1 MAANENKS
9 PDFYAVL
16 GLTKDC
22 SDLQLKSAYKKLAL
36 RWHPDR
42 CAAPGNS
49 KYVEEAKKKFQSIQE
64 AYSVLS
70 DKNKRLMYD
79 FGVYDSNDDDDN
91 GMGDFLNEMAAM
103 MSQNKSNGNVVES
116 FEELKTLFEDMF
128 QDDLASISSS
138 SQGGDTAS
146 CSSSLFDAYGKSPS
160 LPSKRNF
167 ELNSM
172 NSEVENPSN
181 FEAHFQGFSFG
192 VEHVGNHRE
201 GGRAPGEYQS
211 RRSGRKQRVSSS
223 RDVSTGNNAGIS
235 A

>member
-70 DKNKRLMYD
+70 DKNKRFMYD

-91 GMGDFLNEMAAM
+91 GMGDFLNEMATM
-103 MSQNKSNGNVVES
+103 MSQNQSNENVVES

-128 QDDLASISSS
+128 QDDLASINSS
-138 SQGGDTAS
+138 SQSGATAS
-146 CSSSLFDAYGKSPS
+146 CSSSLFDTFGKNPS
-160 LPSKRNF
+160 LPNKRNF
-167 ELNSM
+167 EQNSVKPEPE
-172 NSEVENPSN
+172 NSFN
-181 FEAHFQGFSFG
+181 FDTHFQGFSFG
-192 VEHVGNHRE
+192 T
-201 GGRAPGEYQS
+201 GGTRGKSSGRRMCS
-211 RRSGRKQRVSSS
+211 RRVQK
-223 RDVSTGNNAGIS
+223 
-235 A
+235 

>member
-22 SDLQLKSAYKKLAL
+22 SDLQLKTAYKKLAL

-70 DKNKRLMYD
+70 DKNKRFMYD
-79 FGVYDSNDDDDN
+79 FGIYDSTDDDDD
-91 GMGDFLNEMAAM
+91 GMGDFLNEMATM
-103 MSQNKSNGNVVES
+103 MSQNQSNDNVVES

-128 QDDLASISSS
+128 QDDLASINSS
-138 SQGGDTAS
+138 SQGGATAS
-146 CSSSLFDAYGKSPS
+146 CSSSMFDAYGKSPNLS
-160 LPSKRNF
+160 SKRNF
-167 ELNSM
+167 ELNSVK
-172 NSEVENPSN
+172 SEVENSSN

-192 VEHVGNHRE
+192 T
-201 GGRAPGEYQS
+201 GGTGGKSSGRRMCS
-211 RRSGRKQRVSSS
+211 RRVQK
-223 RDVSTGNNAGIS
+223 
-235 A
+235 

>member
-1 MAANENKS
+1 MASNENKS

-22 SDLQLKSAYKKLAL
+22 SDLQLKTAYKKLAL

-49 KYVEEAKKKFQSIQE
+49 KYVEEAKNQFQSIQE

-70 DKNKRLMYD
+70 DKNKRFMYD
-79 FGVYDSNDDDDN
+79 FGVYDSNDDGDN

-103 MSQNKSNGNVVES
+103 MSQNQSNDNVVES

-128 QDDLASISSS
+128 QDDLAGINSST
-138 SQGGDTAS
+138 QGGGTGL
-146 CSSSLFDAYGKSPS
+146 CSSSMFDDYGKSAS

-167 ELNSM
+167 ELNPIK
-172 NSEVENPSN
+172 SEVENSSN

-192 VEHVGNHRE
+192 T
-201 GGRAPGEYQS
+201 GGTRGKSSGRRMCS
-211 RRSGRKQRVSSS
+211 RRVQK
-223 RDVSTGNNAGIS
+223 
-235 A
+235 

>member
-22 SDLQLKSAYKKLAL
+22 SDLQLKTAYKKLAL

-70 DKNKRLMYD
+70 DKNKRFMYD
-79 FGVYDSNDDDDN
+79 FGIYDSTDDDDD
-91 GMGDFLNEMAAM
+91 GMGDFLNEMATM
-103 MSQNKSNGNVVES
+103 MSQNQSNDNVVES

-128 QDDLASISSS
+128 QDDLASIKSS
-138 SQGGDTAS
+138 SQGGATAS
-146 CSSSLFDAYGKSPS
+146 CSSSMFDAYGKSPNLS
-160 LPSKRNF
+160 SKRNF
-167 ELNSM
+167 ELNSVK
-172 NSEVENPSN
+172 SEVENSSN

-192 VEHVGNHRE
+192 VEHEGSRRE
-201 GGRAPGEYQS
+201 GGCAPGEYKS

-223 RDVSTGNNAGIS
+223 HDVSSANNAGIS